1 MAWNGDRNLEVGMLV
16 RFYDTFNS
24 HKNVE
29 TLGVVV
35 GIEEHPN
42 TWSHEKMKMYSVLL
56 ADGRSMN
63 VYEYELREVGA

>member
-1 MAWNGDRNLEVGMLV
+1 MTWNGDRNLAVGMLV

-24 HKNVE
+24 HGTVE

-35 GIEEHPN
+35 GIVEHPN
-42 TWSHEKMKMYSVLL
+42 TWSREKMKMYSVLL